1 MDAPRSTDLL
11 AALRAVPDPR
21 RRRGRRHPW
30 PLLLTLVAAA
40 LASGE
45 RNLRAVGQWVTEHA
59 DELVAILDPPRGRL
73 PSTATLRRALRAVD
87 ITALERCLAT
97 LAAGPPARETAATP
111 WAGLAVDGKARP
123 RRWGGPRPGRG
134 RRQEQ

>member
-30 PLLLTLVAAA
+30 PLLLALVAAA

-45 RNLRAVGQWVTEHA
+45 RNLRAVGQWVTGHA
-59 DELVAILDPPRGRL
+59 DGLVAVPDPPRRRL
-73 PSTATLRRALRAVD
+73 PSVATPRRAPRIADLA
-87 ITALERCLAT
+87 ALERCLAA
-97 LAAGPPARETAATP
+97 LAVEAPSAEGAAG
-111 WAGLAVDGKARP
+111 
-123 RRWGGPRPGRG
+123 
-134 RRQEQ
+134 